1 MVHAGS
7 PPPLIA
13 LFNYGGGM
21 RGLIPAYIMNHIEQV
36 TGLRM
41 AEMVD
46 VFCGPSTGAI
56 LNAALTLRHPDR
68 PNEPKYK
75 ARHMIRFYEREG
87 ARIFPPDRF
96 RSLRGLIHDFNN
108 RTMRISQLNN
118 IFKHGHYD
126 PGHLN
131 RALRSLYGNA
141 RLGETLQSLII
152 PFYNIQGAHL
162 QAVAENDE
170 SAAAPVHTQNN
181 VITEGG
187 HAVWLKHMKIN
198 GGFGIKRG
206 TADVLLHDAVTASA
220 AAPTFFPCHNFEAQ
234 WGDKENQTEYAAIDG
249 SIFDNPCITYLGAL
263 RQHLLPGQKLI
274 IIAFG
279 TGYTNRTIK
288 KEDWNRYGSLGVVDP
303 VNDLPLINIFF
314 HASETALWD
323 TFADEMGDN
332 LYVFNKS
339 LISDREED
347 WPSTQIDDASP
358 ENLDRLKK
366 FAETI
371 IEEQHAK
378 LAAVCD
384 ILVSNY
390 ERKKRDESK
399 KPEARSWKDM
409 ISQLIPMGE

>member
-21 RGLIPAYIMNHIEQV
+21 RGLIPACIMNHIEQK

-41 AEMVD
+41 AQMVD

-56 LNAALTLRHPDR
+56 LNAGLTLRHPDR

-87 ARIFPPDRF
+87 ARIFPQDRF

-108 RTMRISQLNN
+108 RTMKIAQLNS

-126 PGHLN
+126 PVNLN

-152 PFYNIQGAHL
+152 PFYDIQGTQL
-162 QAVAENDE
+162 QAVSEDDE
-170 SAAAPVHTQNN
+170 STAAPVHTRNN
-181 VITEGG
+181 IIDEGG

-198 GGFGIKRG
+198 GGYGAKRG
-206 TADVLLHDAVTASA
+206 TPDVLLHDAVTASA
-220 AAPTFFPCHNFEAQ
+220 AAPTFFPCHNFTAQ
-234 WGDKENQTEYAAIDG
+234 WGDREHPTDYTAIDG

-274 IIAFG
+274 LIVLG
-279 TGYTNRTIK
+279 TGHVNRTIK
-288 KEDWNRYGSLGVVDP
+288 KDDWNRFGSLGVVDP

-339 LISDREED
+339 MISSRAED

-366 FAETI
+366 FADSI
-371 IEEQHAK
+371 IEEQRGK
-378 LAAVCD
+378 LDAVCD
-384 ILVSNY
+384 ILVSNH
-390 ERKKRDESK
+390 ERKQRESSK
-399 KPEARSWKDM
+399 KPGARSWKDM